1 MKVLVRFFALY
12 RERAG
17 ISQIEV
23 DLPEGTTSG
32 DLLLRLQDAYSSLPL
47 GNSDSVLIAVNS
59 EYVSPE
65 TPIHDGDE
73 VAFIPPVSG
82 GDR

>member
-17 ISQIEV
+17 ISQTEV
-23 DLPEGTTSG
+23 DLPEGTTPG
-32 DLLLRLQDAYSSLPL
+32 ELLLRLQGMYSSLPL
-47 GNSDSVLIAVNS
+47 GSSGSVLIAVNS
-59 EYVSPE
+59 EYVSHE
-65 TPIHDGDE
+65 TPLQEGDE